1 MYNKLIYSLI
11 FLTLSIKPL
20 IANED
25 FMSLRNDK
33 VNLRQGPS
41 FDHPVKLYYQK
52 KYLPVQIID
61 NFENFKQIQD
71 HENNAGWIHTTQL
84 SKKKS
89 ALVTEDNTYIY
100 SSNTIY
106 SKPLAIAEKG
116 KLFLIKKCNLNW
128 CKVTADEV
136 TGWTQRKNLEGN
148 LG

>member
-1 MYNKLIYSLI
+1 MDTYNS
-11 FLTLSIKPL
+11 
-20 IANED
+20 
-25 FMSLRNDK
+25 
-33 VNLRQGPS
+33 V
-41 FDHPVKLYYQK
+41 V
-52 KYLPVQIID
+52 
-61 NFENFKQIQD
+61 
-71 HENNAGWIHTTQL
+71 
-84 SKKKS
+84 KKKS